1 MGSKKKKKK
10 QRTKERKGLTWHG
23 FSRTPPA
30 SPACPRPGVRPHQ
43 APECR
48 SHSGAAASPLRPPLS
63 PAVLSCPLS
72 GSACLEHTRVGTR
85 RGGPRRG
92 TGWGQT
98 GPETGA
104 ERLTAMGD
112 CFVVAGGGKGLLQ
125 NFLKG
130 RCECFSHISI
140 GRSLLFL
147 VTFEKSVL
155 LLYLCK
161 EGTEAEITI
170 LLMLS

>member
-1 MGSKKKKKK
+1 MGSAEPR
-10 QRTKERKGLTWHG
+10 QPLPPVRGPVSDLIRPQSVGVTVGLL
-23 FSRTPPA
+23 
-30 SPACPRPGVRPHQ
+30 PR
-43 APECR
+43 
-48 SHSGAAASPLRPPLS
+48 HSAPPLS

-72 GSACLEHTRVGTR
+72 GSACLEHTRVGTG

-140 GRSLLFL
+140 GRSLFFL

-170 LLMLS
+170 LPMLS